1 MKQELTPEAK
11 RIVINWLKAGYYDT
25 EDLQRANNKDLSPD
39 SLSIQEMN
47 DEIVRLLKGETEIL
61 AKAMRAS
68 GFCRECNKINNYL
81 YGKESKN
88 II

>member
-11 RIVINWLKAGYYDT
+11 RIIRNWLKAGYYDT
-25 EDLQRANNKDLSPD
+25 GELQRANSKDLSPD
-39 SLSIQEMN
+39 SISIQDLN

>member
-11 RIVINWLKAGYYDT
+11 RIIINWLKAGYYDT
-25 EDLQRANNKDLSPD
+25 GELQRANSKDLSPD
-39 SLSIQEMN
+39 SISIQDLN

-61 AKAMRAS
+61 AKAMCAN